1 MKSQQNKIELV
12 TRPVES
18 GLEARSSSSMAVRS
32 RRDIPP
38 PPPPMAPPK
47 EDPAP
52 VTAGAGMDVERGSAS
67 RKRHIFRKS
76 VESYFKVTLTA
87 DLD

>member
-1 MKSQQNKIELV
+1 MPSMEMA
-12 TRPVES
+12 VES

-32 RRDIPP
+32 SRDIPP
-38 PPPPMAPPK
+38 PPLPMPPPPK
-47 EDPAP
+47 EDAAP

-67 RKRHIFRKS
+67 RKRQIFTKS
-76 VESYFKVTLTA
+76 VELLEKVQTA